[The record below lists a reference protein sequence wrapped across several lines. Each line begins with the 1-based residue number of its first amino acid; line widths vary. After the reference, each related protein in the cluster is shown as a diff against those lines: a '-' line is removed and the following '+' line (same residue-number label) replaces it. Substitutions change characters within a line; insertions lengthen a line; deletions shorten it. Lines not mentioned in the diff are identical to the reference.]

1 MLESEKIPRKREMTS
16 MLSVDLSTFDQGKQL
31 GQEPL
36 EINPESLYRA
46 FEKVKDERK
55 KKGVR
60 YPLALILTL
69 LLLGK
74 MAGETKIE
82 GIIDWIDLRKQELK
96 KILNWPKVF
105 PSYNTYIRSLEKCDD
120 KEIAEAIAGV
130 IEKARAREKCGN
142 EPSRL
147 VIQKEDEEKV
157 NHLAADGKTL
167 RGTLKH
173 AKETMPSVRILTLYD
188 CDTGITFQ
196 QYVYKNNKS
205 EIAAAD
211 EVLQTGLIK
220 GSVVTTDALYTY
232 RKWCAWIHVRGA
244 YYMVV
249 VKKNTPVLY
258 QNLEEFFRDPDIL
271 KYECD
276 YFKKVNKGHGRLETR
291 EIWTSTQLSTFLEK
305 EWAGVAQ
312 IYMIRKTVIK
322 GDEKTITIRYGMTN
336 VPRKKANAERILEWR
351 QNHWRIENRSHYRRD
366 VTLGEDACQVRT
378 NRVPEALAAL
388 NGGILAIMDFLGIKN
403 MAKQLRYYAAR
414 PEETLKLLYG
424 KLSRQNG

>member
-1 MLESEKIPRKREMTS
+1 M
-16 MLSVDLSTFDQGKQL
+16 DLSTLDQVAQGSA
-31 GQEPL
+31 EAL
-36 EINPESLYRA
+36 EIDPASIYAAL
-46 FEKVKDERK
+46 EKVKDERK

-96 KILNWPKVF
+96 KLLNWPKVF

-120 KEIAEAIAGV
+120 KEIAEVIAGV

-147 VIQKEDEEKV
+147 VLQKEDEEKM

-167 RGTLKH
+167 HGTLKH
-173 AKETMPSVRILTLYD
+173 AEETMPSVHILTLYD
-188 CDTGITFQ
+188 CDTGITIQ
-196 QYVYKNNKS
+196 QYVYKNNES

-249 VKKNTPVLY
+249 VKKNTPLLY
-258 QNLEEFFRDPDIL
+258 QNLEDFFGDPDIL

-276 YFKKVNKGHGRLETR
+276 YFKKSQKGHGRLEKR
-291 EIWTSTQLSTFLEK
+291 EIWTSTQLSAFLEK
-305 EWAGVAQ
+305 EWTGVAQ

-322 GDEKTITIRYGMTN
+322 KGKKTITILYGMTN
-336 VPRKKANAERILEWR
+336 VPREKANAEQIL
-351 QNHWRIENRSHYRRD
+351 
-366 VTLGEDACQVRT
+366 
-378 NRVPEALAAL
+378 
-388 NGGILAIMDFLGIKN
+388 K
-403 MAKQLRYYAAR
+403 
-414 PEETLKLLYG
+414 
-424 KLSRQNG
+424 